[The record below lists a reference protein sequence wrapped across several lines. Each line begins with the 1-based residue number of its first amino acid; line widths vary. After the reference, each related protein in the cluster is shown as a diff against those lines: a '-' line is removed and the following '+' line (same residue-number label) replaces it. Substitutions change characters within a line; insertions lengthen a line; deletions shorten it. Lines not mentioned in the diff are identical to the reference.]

1 MQLAIKKK
9 AATFSLRAIKSNL
22 RVVADRNVV
31 SVDSISSGAG
41 KRCRLTN
48 LVMIFFVDLGFD
60 RFGGLKWGED
70 CVHEN

>member
-1 MQLAIKKK
+1 MNAISYLKK

-31 SVDSISSGAG
+31 SIDSISSGAC

-48 LVMIFFVDLGFD
+48 LVMIFLLIWSLIVLRLEVG
-60 RFGGLKWGED
+60 
-70 CVHEN
+70 